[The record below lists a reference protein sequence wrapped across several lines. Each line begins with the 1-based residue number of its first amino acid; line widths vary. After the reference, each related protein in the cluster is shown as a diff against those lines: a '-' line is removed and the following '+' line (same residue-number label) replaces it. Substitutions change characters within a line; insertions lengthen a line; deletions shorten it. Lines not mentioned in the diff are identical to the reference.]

1 MGGLGP
7 GIGGFELV
15 LIALIALIVV
25 GPKDL
30 PLMMRKVGQFMGK
43 ARQMAS
49 EFRASFDEMARQSE
63 LDELRKEVES
73 LRSGQMMHKLG
84 PDAEAAF
91 KDIQQD
97 LTRPTTLAKAPAP
110 ALETPEGD
118 TAPVSGEPK
127 AIAAPEP
134 APAAKATPKPRKRA
148 APKAKLDAAAKAPK
162 TPVKPVRK
170 ARRANAASPV
180 KPVRKAPR
188 ASAA

>member
-15 LIALIALIVV
+15 LIAIIALLVV

-30 PLMMRKVGQFMGK
+30 PLMMRKVGQFVGK

-91 KDIQQD
+91 KDIQDD
-97 LTRPTTLAKAPAP
+97 LTRPTTLAKKPAP

-118 TAPVSGEPK
+118 TAPEAAEPK
-127 AIAAPEP
+127 ALAAPEP
-134 APAAKATPKPRKRA
+134 APIPEAKPKRA
-148 APKAKLDAAAKAPK
+148 ARTASVKTASGKAR
-162 TPVKPVRK
+162 PVRPK
-170 ARRANAASPV
+170 KV
-180 KPVRKAPR
+180 DL
-188 ASAA
+188 

>member
-15 LIALIALIVV
+15 LIAIIALLVV

-110 ALETPEGD
+110 VLETPEGD
-118 TAPVSGEPK
+118 TAPAAAEPK
-127 AIAAPEP
+127 ILAPPEP
-134 APAAKATPKPRKRA
+134 APGPEPAPKPKPRKRA
-148 APKAKLDAAAKAPK
+148 APKSKSDAAARP
-162 TPVKPVRK
+162 
-170 ARRANAASPV
+170 
-180 KPVRKAPR
+180 APR
-188 ASAA
+188 RKPAKRAPSRKPAS